1 MPAED
6 ETLKALVTKYG
17 PHNWNAIAEKL
28 QGRSGKSCRLRW
40 FNQLDPRINRKPF
53 TKDEDQL
60 LLAAHEIYGNRW
72 AIIAR
77 LFPGRTDNAVKNHW
91 HVIMVRRHKQRSQLP
106 RKRGDQSTFVEEEE
120 SKSSKKRKLEPRNTL
135 LMVEE
140 YHRRS
145 DTVHRQ
151 GFYPNTQ
158 EGKDNS
164 LKFYD
169 FLQVNSDSDSTPEDV
184 RREGEERYEDKEE
197 ENKSH
202 ARFIDFLE
210 DKGTGLSAS
219 LLVPGTKRFT
229 HVISPYKPH
238 YGGDRTIAE
247 GKEVPPTTY
256 ANANATATAT
266 VSWGDRWSHAH
277 ASSPDSGR
285 ARGYAGSLVTSVRC
299 AHHVK
304 SDGQIIPVRSSRFAQ
319 YMEDK
324 SEGWLRGPPETGDL
338 LLVAIP
344 RGLLRV
350 YLMGTVAAV

>member
-1 MPAED
+1 MNTKCHWMPAED
-6 ETLKALVTKYG
+6 ETLKAMVTKYG

-91 HVIMVRRHKQRSQLP
+91 HVIIVRRHKQRSQLP

-145 DTVHRQ
+145 DTVHQQ
-151 GFYPNTQ
+151 GFYPNMQ

-184 RREGEERYEDKEE
+184 RREGEERFEDKEE

-202 ARFIDFLE
+202 ARE
-210 DKGTGLSAS
+210 S
-219 LLVPGTKRFT
+219 
-229 HVISPYKPH
+229 
-238 YGGDRTIAE
+238 
-247 GKEVPPTTY
+247 KEVPPTTY

-266 VSWGDRWSHAH
+266 VSWGDRWSHSH
-277 ASSPDSGR
+277 PSSPDSGR

-304 SDGQIIPVRSSRFAQ
+304 SDGQIIPVRSSRSAQ

>member
-1 MPAED
+1 MNTKCHWMPAED

-77 LFPGRTDNAVKNHW
+77 LFPGRPDNAVKNHW

-145 DTVHRQ
+145 DTVHQQ
-151 GFYPNTQ
+151 GFYPNMQ

-184 RREGEERYEDKEE
+184 RREGEERYEDNEE

-202 ARFIDFLE
+202 AR
-210 DKGTGLSAS
+210 
-219 LLVPGTKRFT
+219 
-229 HVISPYKPH
+229 
-238 YGGDRTIAE
+238 E
-247 GKEVPPTTY
+247 GKEVPPTTN

-277 ASSPDSGR
+277 PSSPDSGR
-285 ARGYAGSLVTSVRC
+285 ARGYAGSPVTSVRC

>member
-1 MPAED
+1 MNTKCHWMPAED

-145 DTVHRQ
+145 DTVHQQ

-202 ARFIDFLE
+202 AR
-210 DKGTGLSAS
+210 
-219 LLVPGTKRFT
+219 
-229 HVISPYKPH
+229 
-238 YGGDRTIAE
+238 E

>member
-1 MPAED
+1 MNTKCHWMPAED
-6 ETLKALVTKYG
+6 DKLKVLVTKYG

-145 DTVHRQ
+145 DTVHQQ
-151 GFYPNTQ
+151 GFYPNMQ

-210 DKGTGLSAS
+210 
-219 LLVPGTKRFT
+219 V
-229 HVISPYKPH
+229 
-238 YGGDRTIAE
+238 
-247 GKEVPPTTY
+247 
-256 ANANATATAT
+256 
-266 VSWGDRWSHAH
+266 
-277 ASSPDSGR
+277 
-285 ARGYAGSLVTSVRC
+285 GS
-299 AHHVK
+299 
-304 SDGQIIPVRSSRFAQ
+304 F
-319 YMEDK
+319 
-324 SEGWLRGPPETGDL
+324 
-338 LLVAIP
+338 
-344 RGLLRV
+344 
-350 YLMGTVAAV
+350 

>member
-1 MPAED
+1 MNTKCHWMPAED

-106 RKRGDQSTFVEEEE
+106 RKRGDQS
-120 SKSSKKRKLEPRNTL
+120 
-135 LMVEE
+135 
-140 YHRRS
+140 
-145 DTVHRQ
+145 
-151 GFYPNTQ
+151 
-158 EGKDNS
+158 KDNS

-210 DKGTGLSAS
+210 
-219 LLVPGTKRFT
+219 V
-229 HVISPYKPH
+229 
-238 YGGDRTIAE
+238 
-247 GKEVPPTTY
+247 
-256 ANANATATAT
+256 
-266 VSWGDRWSHAH
+266 
-277 ASSPDSGR
+277 
-285 ARGYAGSLVTSVRC
+285 GS
-299 AHHVK
+299 
-304 SDGQIIPVRSSRFAQ
+304 F
-319 YMEDK
+319 
-324 SEGWLRGPPETGDL
+324 
-338 LLVAIP
+338 
-344 RGLLRV
+344 
-350 YLMGTVAAV
+350 

>member
-1 MPAED
+1 MNTKCHWMPAED
-6 ETLKALVTKYG
+6 EKLKVLVTKYG

-120 SKSSKKRKLEPRNTL
+120 SKSSKKRELEPRNTL

-145 DTVHRQ
+145 DTVHQQ
-151 GFYPNTQ
+151 GFYPNMQ

-169 FLQVNSDSDSTPEDV
+169 FLQVNSDSDSTREDV

-202 ARFIDFLE
+202 AR
-210 DKGTGLSAS
+210 
-219 LLVPGTKRFT
+219 
-229 HVISPYKPH
+229 
-238 YGGDRTIAE
+238 E

-344 RGLLRV
+344 RGLIRV